1 MDENQV
7 VPLRSMGRE
16 IKRQAMTLGVIVAI
30 FWLVEILDWIFFH
43 GSLDTLGVRPRSLI
57 GLRGILFAPFLHAN
71 LGHLLA
77 NTFPFLILGWFVLV
91 RRERDFVVVSV
102 IAAVVSGL
110 GIWLIGPSRSIHIGA
125 SGIIFGYF
133 GYLLLR
139 GYFERS
145 LSSVLWSVLVVFLY
159 GGMLFG
165 VIPRAAGVSWQAH
178 LFGFIGG
185 GLAAYLLVNRGRDS
199 N

>member
-1 MDENQV
+1 
-7 VPLRSMGRE
+7 MGRE